1 MVTYAI
7 ILKDTIKKEKEIYE
21 TEELTYYY
29 YYKDNEQESFEKWKN
44 NNHLYAVME
53 IVIVLNQ

>member
-7 ILKDTIKKEKEIYE
+7 ILKDIIKKEKEIYE
-21 TEELTYYY
+21 TEELTYY

>member
-7 ILKDTIKKEKEIYE
+7 ILIDTIKKEKEIYE
-21 TEELTYYY
+21 TEELTYY

>member
-29 YYKDNEQESFEKWKN
+29 KDNEQESFEKWKN
-44 NNHLYAVME
+44 NNYSYAVME
-53 IVIVLNQ
+53 IVVVLNQ

>member
-29 YYKDNEQESFEKWKN
+29 KDNEQESFEKWKN
-44 NNHLYAVME
+44 NNHSYAVME
-53 IVIVLNQ
+53 IVVVLNQ